1 MYWRRRQKWHDM
13 GEKMKRIKIFLM
25 ISCLLCGI
33 CFIGCEQKEKEE
45 PIVTGR
51 TAELTFITIG
61 KGDAFLLK
69 TPEDTY
75 YMCDTGKK
83 EDYQQIK
90 NVLEKKQVTGLK
102 GIFLSHGHKDHAG
115 NVKKLIKEYPVEKIY
130 LSKKDEVSYEKIDMQ
145 ELAEAYQVSLEY
157 LEGGE
162 VLDLEGVT
170 ADVWI
175 PERCDYTNA
184 NNNSV
189 VIRFQYGK
197 NSFLMTGDM
206 EYEEEAAYLQS
217 GKVKK
222 TDILKLGHHGENDA
236 TSVTLLEK
244 VKSKYGLITGNEEEN
259 PDSVNPEIQARLD
272 AFDVES
278 FYSEGQQL
286 AWEFVLDGE
295 QIQIEQLKE

>member
-1 MYWRRRQKWHDM
+1 
-13 GEKMKRIKIFLM
+13 MKRIKIFLM
-25 ISCLLCGI
+25 MSCLICGI
-33 CFIGCEQKEKEE
+33 CFSGCEQKEKEE
-45 PIVTGR
+45 PIVTGK

-75 YMCDTGKK
+75 YMYDTGKK

-115 NVKKLIKEYPVEKIY
+115 NVKNLIKEYPVEKIY
-130 LSKKDEVSYEKIDMQ
+130 LSQKDEASYEKIDMQ
-145 ELAEAYQVSLEY
+145 ELAESYQIPLEY

-175 PERCDYTNA
+175 PEQCDYRNA

-236 TSVTLLEK
+236 TSVKLLEK
-244 VKSKYGLITGNEEEN
+244 VKPKYGLITGNEEEN
-259 PDSVNPEIQARLD
+259 PDSVNPEIEARLD

>member
-1 MYWRRRQKWHDM
+1 
-13 GEKMKRIKIFLM
+13 MKRIKIFLM
-25 ISCLLCGI
+25 ISYLVCGI
-33 CFIGCEQKEKEE
+33 CFGSCGQKEKEE
-45 PIVTGR
+45 AIITGK

-90 NVLEKKQVTGLK
+90 KVLEKKQVTELK

-115 NVKKLIKEYPVEKIY
+115 NVKKLIKDYPVEKIY
-130 LSKKDEVSYEKIDMQ
+130 LSKKDEASYEKKDMR
-145 ELAEAYQVSLEY
+145 ELEKSCQVPLEY

-162 VLDLEGVT
+162 VLDLEGIV
-170 ADVWI
+170 ANIWI
-175 PERCDYTNA
+175 PERCDFGNA
-184 NNNSV
+184 NNNSII
-189 VIRFQYGK
+189 IRFQYGK

-206 EYEEEAAYLQS
+206 EYGEEAAYLQS
-217 GKVKK
+217 GEVEN

-236 TSVTLLEK
+236 TSVTFLEK
-244 VKSKYGLITGNEEEN
+244 VKPMYGLITGNEEEN
-259 PDSVNPEIQARLD
+259 PDSVNPEIEARLD
-272 AFDVES
+272 ACDVES
-278 FYSEGQQL
+278 FYSEGDQL
-286 AWEFVLDGE
+286 AWDFILNGE

>member
-1 MYWRRRQKWHDM
+1 
-13 GEKMKRIKIFLM
+13 MKRIKLFLI
-25 ISCLLCGI
+25 ISCLICGI
-33 CFIGCEQKEKEE
+33 CLSGCGKKEKEE
-45 PIVTGR
+45 PAVTGK
-51 TAELTFITIG
+51 TAELMFITIG

-90 NVLEKKQVTGLK
+90 KVLEKKQVTELK

-115 NVKKLIKEYPVEKIY
+115 NVKNLIKDYPIEKIY
-130 LSKKDEVSYEKIDMQ
+130 LSKRDDASYEKVDMQ
-145 ELAEAYQVSLEY
+145 ELADSYQVPLEY

-170 ADVWI
+170 VNVWI
-175 PERCDYTNA
+175 PERCDYRNA
-184 NNNSV
+184 NNNSIV
-189 VIRFQYGK
+189 LRFQYGK

-206 EYEEEAAYLQS
+206 EYGEEAAYLQS
-217 GKVKK
+217 GEVQK

-236 TSVTLLEK
+236 TSVTFLEK
-244 VKSKYGLITGNEEEN
+244 IRPTYGLITGNEEEN
-259 PDSVNPEIQARLD
+259 PDSVNPEIEARLD

-278 FYSEGQQL
+278 FYSEGDQL
-286 AWEFVLDGE
+286 AWDFILNGE